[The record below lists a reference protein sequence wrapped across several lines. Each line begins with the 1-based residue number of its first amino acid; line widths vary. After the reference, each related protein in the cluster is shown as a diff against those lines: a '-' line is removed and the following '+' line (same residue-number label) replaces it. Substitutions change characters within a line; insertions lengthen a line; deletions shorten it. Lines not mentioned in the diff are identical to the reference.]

1 MKKYRNHVPSK
12 LSRNTFLRKSLLC
25 PKNVALSNISK
36 FILFDFYSSHG
47 KEIATGTIANVPLA
61 APLSLRPTDQ
71 DHSKHVAFEESSKK
85 TDEDT
90 GMILKNIL
98 QILQNIFYVR
108 VDNNSCSIEWLFF
121 KDPVQPSMGTFS
133 EVRYFPVF

>member
-1 MKKYRNHVPSK
+1 MLIITIFGHKHFLKNLSQNWITFMKKYRNHVPSK
-12 LSRNTFLRKSLLC
+12 LSCNTFLRKSLLC

-90 GMILKNIL
+90 GMILEKYITNFTKHFL
-98 QILQNIFYVR
+98 CA
-108 VDNNSCSIEWLFF
+108 S
-121 KDPVQPSMGTFS
+121 
-133 EVRYFPVF
+133 

>member
-1 MKKYRNHVPSK
+1 MLIITIFGHKHFLKNLSQNWITFMKKYRNHVPSK

-90 GMILKNIL
+90 GMILEKYITNFTKHFL
-98 QILQNIFYVR
+98 CA
-108 VDNNSCSIEWLFF
+108 S
-121 KDPVQPSMGTFS
+121 
-133 EVRYFPVF
+133 